1 MKWNRQ
7 RSRRDR
13 RAYDGRLSDP
23 FGLRRQIEGI
33 SQKMLT
39 QTLRRL
45 EADGFIT
52 RRVFATVP
60 VTVENQLT
68 PLGRSLNSVL
78 DPLRAWAEAHMS
90 RVQKARGN
98 WN

>member
-1 MKWNRQ
+1 
-7 RSRRDR
+7 
-13 RAYDGRLSDP
+13 
-23 FGLRRQIEGI
+23 
-33 SQKMLT
+33 MLT